1 MSDVVKK
8 IRNVFDDTEEIASW
22 CDDTYEGRETYAHLL
37 GLYETALEA
46 ASEIERL
53 RAALHQWDALIEHQ
67 YTGSRQAMSDMVDAA
82 QNTAQILY
90 GDPPWPDPKP
100 RAALEA
106 KNE

>member
-8 IRNVFDDTEEIASW
+8 IRNVFDDTEKIASW
-22 CDDTYEGRETYAHLL
+22 CDDTYEGRETYTHLL

-46 ASEIERL
+46 ASEIELL
-53 RAALHQWDALIEHQ
+53 RAALTELVE
-67 YTGSRQAMSDMVDAA
+67 AA
-82 QNTAQILY
+82 EETWGKDRPCVRIA
-90 GDPPWPDPKP
+90 